1 MKQTGRIS
9 TLAAALLALAVV
21 LPLAAARPGSMRGR
35 EARREHIRVDLPVR
49 LAKADVVFDLV
60 SARKMHG
67 KPMGLMAMKGLAE
80 QFKKDGTPHSLVGV
94 FYGKSGAWVLRN
106 EAYNRLKGVTTG
118 NPYRKLVK
126 RLEKLG
132 VQMDVCAVWMHRMH
146 LTNADLLP
154 GVKTTNNAYL
164 RIIQL
169 QQRGYVKMEM

>member
-1 MKQTGRIS
+1 MKQTGRIA

-21 LPLAAARPGSMRGR
+21 LPLAAARPGSMPGK
-35 EARREHIRVDLPVR
+35 EARRERLRVDLPVR
-49 LAKADVVFDLV
+49 LAKADVVFDLAP
-60 SARKMHG
+60 ARKMRG

-118 NPYRKLVK
+118 NPHRKLVK
-126 RLEKLG
+126 KLEKLG
-132 VQMDVCAVWMHRMH
+132 VQLDVCAVWMHRMH
-146 LTNADLLP
+146 LTHTDLLH